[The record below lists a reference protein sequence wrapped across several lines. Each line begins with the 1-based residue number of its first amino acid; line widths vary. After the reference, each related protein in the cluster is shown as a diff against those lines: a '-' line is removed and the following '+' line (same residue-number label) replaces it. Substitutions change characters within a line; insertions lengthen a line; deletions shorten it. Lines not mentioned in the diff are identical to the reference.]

1 MLVHT
6 LSSMLNPID
15 EVSHSDDDAEEP
27 GLVGP
32 SSLKPVSAISSA
44 SDGSE
49 AGQGPLNKRTCK
61 NKKNKRRRATDK
73 PSVKERLTSESYLTQ
88 MVGKKCL
95 KCKQN
100 CMIRFSTEEKMMEL
114 RSFRDHWVSLNK
126 LDQDQ
131 IAAWFTLGLPL

>member
-49 AGQGPLNKRTCK
+49 AGQGPLNQRTCK
-61 NKKNKRRRATDK
+61 NKKRGGEQRISHPSKRGSQA
-73 PSVKERLTSESYLTQ
+73 SH
-88 MVGKKCL
+88 
-95 KCKQN
+95 
-100 CMIRFSTEEKMMEL
+100 I
-114 RSFRDHWVSLNK
+114 
-126 LDQDQ
+126 
-131 IAAWFTLGLPL
+131 